1 MSRFVENRKKTPTRG
16 PPSTPP
22 RHTYIVHRQDQSAV
36 SLSMIDRWGKVQ
48 LINKRYLNVDTVC
61 NTVRG
66 HALRDFSLVG
76 GNRKSIV
83 CGVDA
88 KSYMNTSCGLSCFIA
103 QIAFSLTTFGQR
115 LPIRPAVINPNRLSP
130 NFKTL
135 ATFDAKLVFLTFHPW
150 YCGLREIGMRASRV
164 LADR

>member
-1 MSRFVENRKKTPTRG
+1 MLMTDTSHTEEVVGLCNTSLQCMYGSSGMSRFVENRKKTPTRG

-76 GNRKSIV
+76 GN
-83 CGVDA
+83 A
-88 KSYMNTSCGLSCFIA
+88 
-103 QIAFSLTTFGQR
+103 
-115 LPIRPAVINPNRLSP
+115 
-130 NFKTL
+130 
-135 ATFDAKLVFLTFHPW
+135 
-150 YCGLREIGMRASRV
+150 RV
-164 LADR
+164 